1 MNTLETAVYLSVF
14 GLVAFTIIAL
24 LRSFSKHDLYQERL
38 AMLQD
43 NNPEPKKD
51 KADLKKSF
59 KKLTQGI
66 SKLFI
71 ARSYTENVQLQLISA
86 GIPLKAEEF
95 LTLRLALIS
104 LVPVILYLISENL
117 WLAIIALL
125 IGGMAPQLYINY
137 KKDTRMQLLNHQ
149 LGDALVIMSNAMR
162 SGFGFQQAMDT
173 VRREMPSPIATEFTW
188 ALKEMNLGFSTEEAL
203 LNLSNR
209 VKSEDM
215 DMVITGIII
224 QRQVGGNLAEI
235 LDNISSTIRD
245 RSNVKKQIRILTA
258 QGRLSGLVIGL
269 LPVFLVAIMLV
280 INPGYFDPLTK
291 DITGIVIIV
300 TSIILEL
307 IGIMIIKKITD
318 IDF

>member
-14 GLVAFTIIAL
+14 GLVAFTIVAL
-24 LRSFSKHDLYQERL
+24 LRSFYKHDLYQERL

-51 KADLKKSF
+51 KVDLKKSF

-66 SKLFI
+66 TKLFI

-104 LVPVILYLISENL
+104 LMPVILYLISNNL
-117 WLAIIALL
+117 WLAIIALI
-125 IGGMAPQLYINY
+125 IGAIAPTLYINH
-137 KKDTRMQLLNHQ
+137 KKDSRLQLLNHQ
-149 LGDALVIMSNAMR
+149 LGDALVVMANALR

-173 VRREMPSPIATEFTW
+173 VRREMPAPITTEFSW
-188 ALKEMNLGFSTEEAL
+188 ALREMNLGFSTEEAL
-203 LNLSNR
+203 LNLSHR

-235 LDNISSTIRD
+235 LDNISNTIRD
-245 RSNVKKQIRILTA
+245 RSNVKKQINILTA
-258 QGRLSGLVIGL
+258 QGRLSGLIIGL
-269 LPVFLVAIMLV
+269 LPLFLVAIMLV
-280 INPGYFDPLTK
+280 INPGYFDPMTK
-291 DITGIVIIV
+291 DLRGIIIIV
-300 TSIILEL
+300 TSVVLEF
-307 IGIMIIKKITD
+307 IGIIIIKKITD